1 MSINILNIMKSTA
14 VLNIYSRLLLSV
26 AISISPTY
34 SFAKQLDYV
43 MQRNETVSDVL
54 FRMGVTPIWGRK
66 GYLEKTIQLNHFLH
80 PTHANH
86 VLPGQTIRLVLPD
99 EIDHV
104 TPAQAAAM
112 AILKSEAEPAVK
124 TPARHVA
131 NETESAPVVVPTPA
145 PVAPVVINNSDDNS
159 ENEHLFSV
167 HLIGGNSRIDSS
179 DTLGGNTRATLLSE
193 FNSGVNIKIL
203 FPMNDDSKFYGLLEI
218 LNEQYANFKTDITLT
233 NSKVSRASYGFGYDT
248 RLSEKWYGVLQVSQE
263 QNLFLK
269 GVSGTE
275 SEILKIPVSQWV
287 FAFRRKMYQGK
298 QLGVY
303 AEAGL
308 LYIPETSTQDLTI
321 SAGNGYFTGLSL
333 QRTYRQK
340 PVTLSFRYKN
350 QSQNTNISKQS
361 RSDLDLSVG
370 TEF

>member
-1 MSINILNIMKSTA
+1 MKST
-14 VLNIYSRLLLSV
+14 VGLNNYYRILLAIVV
-26 AISISPTY
+26 AMSPTY
-34 SFAKQLDYV
+34 CFARQLDYV

-66 GYLEKTIQLNHFLH
+66 GYLEKTIQLNHFLN
-80 PTHANH
+80 PTHANL
-86 VLPGQTIRLVLPD
+86 VLPGQTVRLVLPD
-99 EIDHV
+99 DNQSDVAQATGHIS
-104 TPAQAAAM
+104 PPQAAAM
-112 AILKSEAEPAVK
+112 AVLKSEAV
-124 TPARHVA
+124 
-131 NETESAPVVVPTPA
+131 
-145 PVAPVVINNSDDNS
+145 PVAKTAPRRVASESESTPLVVQTSSDSD

-193 FNSGVNIKIL
+193 FNSGVSIKIL

-218 LNEQYANFKTDITLT
+218 MNEQYANFKNDITLT
-233 NSKVSRASYGFGYDT
+233 NAKVSRASYGFGYDT
-248 RLSEKWYGVLQVSQE
+248 RLSEKWFGVLQISQE

-275 SEILKIPVSQWV
+275 SEILKIPVSQWL
-287 FAFRRKMYQGK
+287 FAFRRKMYQGA

-321 SAGNGYFTGLSL
+321 SAGSGYFTGLSL
-333 QRTYRQK
+333 QRNYHRK
-340 PVTLSFRYKN
+340 PVSLSFRYKN

-361 RSDLDLSVG
+361 RSDLDLLVG